1 LVVALIKHAI
11 LMHAQE
17 RLAGVEPLCRAVLV
31 VLQEKLG
38 TNYPTTQTIQQTL
51 DLLRAQIAASK

>member
-1 LVVALIKHAI
+1 
-11 LMHAQE
+11 MHAQE